1 MKSLS
6 HRLSLDKVR
15 DKIRS
20 LSSRHFCVMEK
31 QKPASGRELPLS
43 MSEYIMNL
51 RRIVGHHSLLQVG
64 ASVIVLQMLR

>member
-31 QKPASGRELPLS
+31 QKPASGRELTNI
-43 MSEYIMNL
+43 YCG
-51 RRIVGHHSLLQVG
+51 V
-64 ASVIVLQMLR
+64 MLRKKNREIAREVGSYV